1 MIMSGME
8 NVSDAR
14 TQKTLN
20 DQLAQADKDAETKKQ
35 QKALEGF
42 EQAVKGWQ

>member
-1 MIMSGME
+1 MSGME

-14 TQKTLN
+14 TQKTMN

-42 EQAVKGWQ
+42 EQTIQNAS